1 MGSPSHQYYKE
12 ISEIKII
19 ISFKYFESPH
29 LRIRILQIGLK
40 GVGFFLWNSHIA
52 FPFKS
57 ERRLAEFF
65 FSSGSTFIK
74 DNEYYL
80 GFCSV
85 IFLTLLIECK
95 YCLIVKKKPLNKK
108 VSIFSFSLY
117 FIDQLE
123 HELKF
128 FPYAGNA
135 PFFLKR
141 KFITIQL
148 GKSFSFLFW
157 FYASFEKTIS
167 ILSIFN
173 L

>member
-1 MGSPSHQYYKE
+1 MICCKSQARTRIAIEKNGGGGKAGPPPPSIFYRKRNSSWLEKTEFWRSCLPPPSPSHTHILICFGEPVTYYKE

-52 FPFKS
+52 FLFKS

-85 IFLTLLIECK
+85 IFLTLLS
-95 YCLIVKKKPLNKK
+95 
-108 VSIFSFSLY
+108 VSI
-117 FIDQLE
+117 
-123 HELKF
+123 
-128 FPYAGNA
+128 A
-135 PFFLKR
+135 
-141 KFITIQL
+141 
-148 GKSFSFLFW
+148 W
-157 FYASFEKTIS
+157 
-167 ILSIFN
+167 
-173 L
+173 